1 MLTIEVA
8 THIRAP
14 IARCFDLAR
23 SIDLHVRSA
32 AATGEQAIAG
42 TTRGLLG
49 LHQEVTWRA
58 RHLGVWQEL
67 TSRITAY
74 AYPDHF
80 RDEMVRG
87 AFRSFVHDHRFR
99 SELGGTTMFD
109 VCRFAAP
116 FWPVGWLAERLVLGA
131 YLRRFLEGRA
141 AVIRQTAES
150 EEWRSYVPA
159 A

>member
-1 MLTIEVA
+1 M
-8 THIRAP
+8 
-14 IARCFDLAR
+14 
-23 SIDLHVRSA
+23 HVRSA
-32 AATGEQAIAG
+32 AGTGEQAIAG

-49 LHQEVTWRA
+49 LHQEVTWRG
-58 RHLGVWQEL
+58 RHFGVWQEL

-74 AYPDHF
+74 A
-80 RDEMVRG
+80 
-87 AFRSFVHDHRFR
+87 
-99 SELGGTTMFD
+99 MFD
-109 VCRFAAP
+109 VCRFAVP

-150 EEWRSYVPA
+150 EEWRSYLPA